1 MTNNTN
7 ITKIQK
13 TIRAMYGYL
22 IQLND
27 ALEEAIND
35 NTIDHHVRL
44 ALDAYYHELSDT
56 ELLDEIMDCFYGYVD
71 EDEDFDSYENLTE
84 EELTELIEDDYR
96 EEETEE
102 DDEEEL
108 EIYNIYFNSEDFSLL
123 YELTCNIGYGY
134 SFDTEINEF
143 RLILDEDMVDEIDD
157 ILDRAHYH
165 EYYEENCSYTA
176 DRISRIRIDLREQV
190 TAHQLY

>member
-7 ITKIQK
+7 IIRIQEA
-13 TIRAMYGYL
+13 IRAIYGQL
-22 IQLND
+22 IELND
-27 ALEEAIND
+27 AIEETLND
-35 NTIDHHVRL
+35 NTVDRHVRI
-44 ALDAYYHELSDT
+44 ALEGYYQELSDT
-56 ELLDEIMDCFYGYVD
+56 ELLDEIMDCFYGYNEE
-71 EDEDFDSYENLTE
+71 EDLDSYENLTD

-108 EIYNIYFNSEDFSLL
+108 EIYNIYFNTEDFSLL

-165 EYYEENCSYTA
+165 EYYEELCSYTA
-176 DRISRIRIDLREQV
+176 DRISRLRIDLRDQV

>member
-7 ITKIQK
+7 ITKIQR

-22 IQLND
+22 KQLND
-27 ALEEAIND
+27 VLEETIND
-35 NTIDHHVRL
+35 NTVDRHVRI
-44 ALDAYYHELSDT
+44 ALEGYYQELSDT
-56 ELLDEIMDCFYGYVD
+56 EILDEIMDCFYGYVEEEGD
-71 EDEDFDSYENLTE
+71 LDSFENLTDE
-84 EELTELIEDDYR
+84 ELAGLINDDYDDEDLDSFENLTDEELTELIEDDYR

-108 EIYNIYFNSEDFSLL
+108 EIYNIYFNTEDFSLL

-143 RLILDEDMVDEIDD
+143 RLI
-157 ILDRAHYH
+157 
-165 EYYEENCSYTA
+165 
-176 DRISRIRIDLREQV
+176 
-190 TAHQLY
+190 